1 MWALLSYRIIS
12 VPPHLSHPNC
22 SISVLGHHYWQG
34 INPPRLF
41 RKEVYRKVPHR
52 KVWQK
57 LKGTYVV
64 RKEGW
69 FPRALSSSRR
79 VSTLLQWKWEFVS
92 RQVSGET
99 WFTCSTD
106 CTASNCRMYQNSW
119 IYEEALGRLENFRH
133 FWFHL
138 KSRAWQKLHQANTW
152 EQRSSFFCLAALGS
166 QSGLGKKL

>member
-106 CTASNCRMYQNSW
+106 CTASNCRMYQNTKQLNLW
-119 IYEEALGRLENFRH
+119 RGFGKTGEFQAFLIPPQVQGLTEA
-133 FWFHL
+133 
-138 KSRAWQKLHQANTW
+138 A
-152 EQRSSFFCLAALGS
+152 
-166 QSGLGKKL
+166 SG